1 MMRLNV
7 RTRGSGGLSKLTNYI
22 ALYYILTNWLLR
34 RLMEGSSDQRSQIG
48 CFKFLVL
55 ELISSTQTCIRKP
68 TDSQSRKAWILS
80 CSDNNNLGVACKKT
94 IIQVLNQVNCRLA
107 RTSVEHVNLCV
118 GMSENVNHVRDEFLE
133 KVLET
138 RCCCCCS

>member
-94 IIQVLNQVNCRLA
+94 IIQVLNQVFCSQLFRLL
-107 RTSVEHVNLCV
+107 T
-118 GMSENVNHVRDEFLE
+118 RDDIFSPTESA
-133 KVLET
+133 KDAP
-138 RCCCCCS
+138 SQD